1 MINRFQID
9 MNQLVVWID
18 SVQNLLY
25 MLDTTDNQQFN
36 GNLPRF
42 YLQMNLVN
50 SLQSIQLYY
59 SYLDKKLMEISQ
71 WNTAVE
77 SIEVIE
83 SQQNTNVYDRHFL
96 PRQRTPVIIIKP
108 NEDTQHDLNSNKE
121 RERLPTKSL
130 TVDKQIVINS
140 TSRQMDHVS

>member
-1 MINRFQID
+1 MKTIEKILTDTNQTNSVDTYFDQFQID
-9 MNQLVVWID
+9 MNQLVAWID

-77 SIEVIE
+77 S
-83 SQQNTNVYDRHFL
+83 VY
-96 PRQRTPVIIIKP
+96 
-108 NEDTQHDLNSNKE
+108 
-121 RERLPTKSL
+121 RL
-130 TVDKQIVINS
+130 
-140 TSRQMDHVS
+140 

>member
-1 MINRFQID
+1 

-18 SVQNLLY
+18 SVQNLLNT
-25 MLDTTDNQQFN
+25 LVTTANQQFN

-77 SIEVIE
+77 S
-83 SQQNTNVYDRHFL
+83 VY
-96 PRQRTPVIIIKP
+96 
-108 NEDTQHDLNSNKE
+108 
-121 RERLPTKSL
+121 RL
-130 TVDKQIVINS
+130 
-140 TSRQMDHVS
+140 

>member
-1 MINRFQID
+1 MIKKLTDTNQTNSVDTYFDQFQID
-9 MNQLVVWID
+9 VNQLVAWID

-77 SIEVIE
+77 SHE
-83 SQQNTNVYDRHFL
+83 
-96 PRQRTPVIIIKP
+96 
-108 NEDTQHDLNSNKE
+108 LNSNKE
-121 RERLPTKSL
+121 RERLS
-130 TVDKQIVINS
+130 TVDQQTIVIDVLAEQKSFRVDKEIVINS